1 MILGNKG
8 KATNLQSVLYLFVFD
23 IMAVGT
29 TYFNELPFECSDNNK
44 LPKAAI
50 LISIFSPLKK
60 HVFLLFSLVLH
71 FWCFF
76 CFNPQLDLIHG
87 PTMQ

>member
-23 IMAVGT
+23 IMVVGT
-29 TYFNELPFECSDNNK
+29 TYFNELPFDCSDNNK
-44 LPKAAI
+44 LPMEAI

-60 HVFLLFSLVLH
+60 HVFFCSHLFYIFGVFLL
-71 FWCFF
+71 
-76 CFNPQLDLIHG
+76 
-87 PTMQ
+87 

>member
-23 IMAVGT
+23 IMVVGT

-44 LPKAAI
+44 LPKA
-50 LISIFSPLKK
+50 F
-60 HVFLLFSLVLH
+60 
-71 FWCFF
+71 
-76 CFNPQLDLIHG
+76 
-87 PTMQ
+87 

>member
-60 HVFLLFSLVLH
+60 HVFFCSHLFYIFGVFLL
-71 FWCFF
+71 
-76 CFNPQLDLIHG
+76 
-87 PTMQ
+87 